1 MSGND
6 QAFRIANRGVVDRS
20 KPMRFTFDG
29 LPYEGFAGD
38 TLASAL
44 LANGVHLVGRSFKYH
59 RPRGILTSGSEEPNA
74 LVELRTGARREPN
87 TKATTIELYDG
98 LEAKSQNRFPSLRLD
113 LMSVNGLLSPVFSAG
128 FYYKTFMW
136 PAAFWEKLYEPIIRR
151 AAGLGSAAKEADP
164 DTYDKAN
171 AFCDVLV
178 IGSGAA
184 GLMAA
189 LSAARAGARVVL
201 ADESFTFGGRLL
213 AESRTIDGKTSAEW
227 AKAAVAE
234 LASLSNVRLLPRTT
248 VFGAYDGGSFGAV
261 ERVSDHL
268 VQPAAGQPRQRLWRI
283 IAKQTIVAQGATERP
298 IVFGNN
304 DRPGV
309 MLASAAR
316 SYINRYGVAPGR
328 TAVVFSNNDD
338 GASTINDLTAAGIKV
353 AALVDTRHALPEAI
367 EARAEALGIPVYE
380 GGMVTDAVGRLQVK
394 GARIV
399 NAAGSI
405 TTVPCDLIVVSGGFN
420 PNMQMTTHL
429 GGRPQWNDELVG
441 FVPGTM
447 PKGMAAA
454 GAANGAFSLAS
465 CLAEG
470 ARAGTAAATAVGLE
484 AKPVVIPNS
493 DDEATSI
500 KPFWHVEEATHKA
513 FVDFQNDV
521 TANDV
526 ALAEREGFRAVEH
539 LKRYTTLGMA
549 TDQGR
554 TSAVNGLAML
564 AQLTGKTIP
573 ATGITTARPPYTP
586 VSIGALA
593 GEHRGKHFKPVRLTP
608 SHNWAKEQGAVF
620 VEAGLW
626 MRALYFPKPF
636 EVDSQTTVN
645 REVETVRNGVGVC
658 DVSTLGKVEV
668 HGTDAGKFLDRLYI
682 NMMSTV
688 PVGKARYGAMLREDG
703 IMMDD
708 GTAARFADDR
718 YFVTTTTVNAVKVV
732 QHMELCKQWHWPE
745 LDVQIIPSTDQWAQ
759 YAVAGPRARELVARI
774 VDKPFDVS
782 NEAFPYMAV
791 AELTVLGGIKARL
804 YRLSFSGELAYE
816 VGVPARYGERLMREL
831 MEKGK
836 DLGVIPYGTE
846 ALGVMRIEKGH
857 VGGPEINGTT
867 TATDVGL
874 GKMASKKK
882 EFVGNVLAQRP
893 GLTDPERPRLVGFR
907 PVDKATRLRSGSH
920 FVARSAEPTAANDQ
934 GYLTSVAYSP
944 SLGHWVGLGFLK
956 GAETR
961 MGEIVRAYDPV
972 RGGDT
977 LVEVVSPVFY
987 DSEGARLRV

>member
-1 MSGND
+1 MADS
-6 QAFRIANRGVVDRS
+6 FRISGAGRFS
-20 KPMRFTFDG
+20 HAKTARFTFDDK
-29 LPYEGFAGD
+29 PYSGIEGD

-59 RPRGILTSGSEEPNA
+59 RPRGILTSGSEDPNA
-74 LVELRTGARREPN
+74 LVELRSGARREPN

-113 LMSVNGLLSPVFSAG
+113 LMAVNGLLSPVFSAG

-136 PAAFWEKLYEPIIRR
+136 PASFWEKLYEPMIRR
-151 AAGLGSAAKEADP
+151 AAGLGSAAMEGDP

-178 IGSGAA
+178 VGSGAA

-189 LSAARAGARVVL
+189 LAAARSGARVIL

-213 AESRTIDGKTSAEW
+213 AENRSIDGKSSVEW
-227 AKAAVAE
+227 AKTAVAE
-234 LASLSNVRLLPRTT
+234 LSALPNVRLLPRTT
-248 VFGAYDGGSFGAV
+248 VFGAYDGGTYGAV
-261 ERVSDHL
+261 ERVSDHMI
-268 VQPAAGQPRQRLWRI
+268 QPAAGQPRQRLWRI
-283 IAKQTIVAQGATERP
+283 VAKQVVVAQGATERP

-316 SYINRYGVAPGR
+316 TYINRYGVAPGR
-328 TAVVFSNNDD
+328 TAVVFTSNDD
-338 GASTINDLTAAGIKV
+338 GASTINDLAAAGITV
-353 AALVDTRHALPEAI
+353 AALVDARPALPEAI
-367 EARAEALGIPVYE
+367 EARAEALGARIFE
-380 GGMVTDAVGRLQVK
+380 GGVVSDALGRTHVT
-394 GARIV
+394 GARIIDASGAV
-399 NAAGSI
+399 HKIS
-405 TTVPCDLIVVSGGFN
+405 CDLIVVSGGFS

-429 GGRPQWNDELVG
+429 GGRSQWRDDIAG

-447 PKGMAAA
+447 PKNMSAA
-454 GAANGAFSLAS
+454 GAANGSFSLAS
-465 CLAEG
+465 CLADG
-470 ARAGTAAATAVGLE
+470 ARAGSSAASGAGFD
-484 AKPVVIPNS
+484 AKPIAVPSS
-493 DDEATSI
+493 DDEPSSVTA
-500 KPFWHVEEATHKA
+500 FWHVDRAKHKA

-521 TANDV
+521 TAADV
-526 ALAEREGFRAVEH
+526 ALAEREGYRSVEH

-554 TSAVNGLAML
+554 TSGVNGLAIL
-564 AQLTGKTIP
+564 AKLTGKSIP
-573 ATGITTARPPYTP
+573 ETGITTARPPYTP
-586 VSIGALA
+586 VSLGALA
-593 GEHRGKHFKPVRLTP
+593 GEHRGKHFKPFRLTP
-608 SHNWAKEQGAVF
+608 SHNWAKAQGAVF

-626 MRALYFPKPF
+626 LRSLYFPKPF
-636 EVDSQTTVN
+636 ENDSLTSVI
-645 REVETVRNGVGVC
+645 REVNGVRNGVGFC

-668 HGTDAGKFLDRLYI
+668 HGADAGKFLDRVYI
-682 NMMSTV
+682 NMMSTL

-708 GTAARFADDR
+708 GTAARFAEDR
-718 YFVTTTTVNAVKVV
+718 YFVTTTTVNAIKVV
-732 QHMELCKQWHWPE
+732 QHLELCKQWHWPD
-745 LDVQIIPSTDQWAQ
+745 LDVQIVPSTDQWAQ
-759 YAVAGPRARELVARI
+759 YSVAGPRARELISRI

-791 AELTVLGGIKARL
+791 AELTALGGLKARL

-816 VGVPARYGERLMREL
+816 IAVPARHGELLARTL
-831 MEKGK
+831 MEKGA
-836 DLGVIPYGTE
+836 DLGVTPYGTE

-857 VGGPEINGTT
+857 LGGPEINGTT
-867 TATDVGL
+867 TAADVGL

-882 EFVGNVLAQRP
+882 DYIGRVLSERS
-893 GLTDPERPRLVGFR
+893 GLADPSRPRFVGFR
-907 PVDKATRLRSGSH
+907 PVDRAARLRAGAHLVS
-920 FVARSAEPTAANDQ
+920 RDAEPTAANDQ
-934 GYLTSVAYSP
+934 GHLTSVAYSP
-944 SLGHWVGLGFLK
+944 SNGHWIGLGFLAN
-956 GAETR
+956 AESR

-977 LVEVVSPVFY
+977 LVEVVSPVFV